1 MTTPSAPRWSVRVVL
16 RAVGR
21 FCYDFLVGD
30 DWKIAAAVVGTLVCG
45 AVVLLGFGPAEPVF
59 TVVLALT
66 LMAAFIVAVLV
77 DVRTR

>member
-1 MTTPSAPRWSVRVVL
+1 MTRPSAPRWGVRVVL

-30 DWKIAAAVVGTLVCG
+30 DWKIAAAVVGTLACG
-45 AVVLLGFGPAEPVF
+45 AVVLLGFGPVEPVF

-66 LMAAFIVAVLV
+66 LMAAFFVAVLV
-77 DVRTR
+77 DVGTR